1 MRISG
6 IASGMDTETMVRDL
20 MKAQRMKADKFGQ
33 NKQLMLWRQEQ
44 YNNVNKDF
52 ANLILDIR
60 KELELTK
67 TTSSGTMYSNS
78 MSNLTWVKKA
88 SSSNEEI
95 FTASTTTAAP
105 VGIHRLKV
113 EQLAEGVNMASQDA
127 VMVNGKPAAT
137 ETRLSAL
144 NITDGKVTFE
154 VKVNINGNNQARQ
167 VSVDVKANETIA
179 EFMKRINNT
188 TFTEAGQTIPLGI
201 QASFD
206 STKGRLFLSTK
217 GTGELAQ
224 IKVVE
229 DEKGLFTG
237 VDNKFK
243 LGYTSALGEA
253 AVNGTDTLKTLGVKD
268 PIDGNEIIQGSV
280 AFKVNGTITR
290 IQYNNNETVQD
301 VIDKINGQ
309 GMGINASLTP
319 EGKLQLQSKHEFT
332 IVEDSEKL
340 FTGENNLF
348 QMGSYG
354 LEKSGQNAKIS
365 FNGAAGLEYSWNQF
379 TINGIEV
386 NLKALPENT
395 NKEFT
400 IKVDTDVDGV
410 YNKIKSFVDKYN
422 ELIEKMNGKVGEK
435 RYRSYLPLTSDQKE
449 TLKEDEIK
457 KWEEKAQS
465 GLLAN
470 DGMINRTLQSMRNGL
485 YDKFIGNDSSAK
497 YNHLTSVGIT
507 TGDYKSKGRLEI
519 DEAKLKNA
527 IMDDVDGVLNLFFT
541 QYTPGPNDGDL
552 SKQELAKKTREGT
565 GLLNRLFDDVVV
577 GMKEIINKSGAGSNA
592 DIYRN
597 VRSNILIDFV
607 TGTSTGKGSI
617 SFLDDDI
624 FKMEKTIAD
633 EERRM
638 SRIEKSYWKKF
649 TAMEKAL
656 QSMNSQSSWLAQQ
669 LGSGR

>member
-1 MRISG
+1 MSNMRISG

-78 MSNLTWVKKA
+78 MNNLTWVKKA

-95 FTASTTTAAP
+95 FTASTTAAAP
-105 VGIHRLKV
+105 VGIHRMKV
-113 EQLAEGVNMASQDA
+113 EQLAEGVSVASQSA
-127 VMVNGKPAAT
+127 VQTTKTVDGILAGKQATTATKLEAIGVESVNGQV
-137 ETRLSAL
+137 S
-144 NITDGKVTFE
+144 FE
-154 VKVNINGNNQARQ
+154 IKAMINGEEKNIAVN
-167 VSVDVKANETIA
+167 VEVNKDETIGDLVR
-179 EFMKRINNT
+179 RINNAT
-188 TFTEAGQTIPLGI
+188 GTHNGEKIPAGL

-206 STKGRLFLSTK
+206 STTGRFFLSTK
-217 GTGELAQ
+217 NTGESAQIMISSDDQELFTGADSKMNLPQIASGTGEVGDPYVYEPLLKVGIAQ
-224 IKVVE
+224 KGTNVKV
-229 DEKGLFTG
+229 
-237 VDNKFK
+237 
-243 LGYTSALGEA
+243 
-253 AVNGTDTLKTLGVKD
+253 
-268 PIDGNEIIQGSV
+268 
-280 AFKVNGTITR
+280 
-290 IQYNNNETVQD
+290 
-301 VIDKINGQ
+301 
-309 GMGINASLTP
+309 
-319 EGKLQLQSKHEFT
+319 
-332 IVEDSEKL
+332 
-340 FTGENNLF
+340 
-348 QMGSYG
+348 
-354 LEKSGQNAKIS
+354 S
-365 FNGAAGLEYSWNQF
+365 FNGAQNLEYSSNQF
-379 TINGIEV
+379 TINGIQID
-386 NLKALPENT
+386 LKKLPT
-395 NKEFT
+395 NIADEFT

-507 TGDYKSKGRLEI
+507 TGDYKSKGKLEI
-519 DEAKLKNA
+519 DETKLKNA
-527 IMDDVDGVLNLFFT
+527 IMDDVDGVLNLFFA
-541 QYTPGPNDGDL
+541 QYTPGSNDSAL

-638 SRIEKSYWKKF
+638 SRIEESYWKKF